1 MAVIDRVSTHL
12 ILYLYQK
19 NMALIPMKINF
30 VYSLSIIRTL
40 LFYQQEQKHVT
51 HQMWPTEVDRVEPLT
66 EPDELIHLLVGIV
79 DSLLENVYTVVRTVL
94 SQT

>member
-1 MAVIDRVSTHL
+1 M
-12 ILYLYQK
+12 
-19 NMALIPMKINF
+19 
-30 VYSLSIIRTL
+30 LSYITNRSGVDL
-40 LFYQQEQKHVT
+40 GKHVT